1 MMRVLL
7 KASLGLAGLVFVLA
21 TVPAAKAD
29 TLSISAD
36 GFTVNNLGNDG
47 SVPNGLDTLIGYAST
62 RPFTFDGPGSFVAT
76 LNDLTFA
83 MGFTGETSPGTH
95 DVNFSQLVFIDGQAQ
110 MMSIFGTLD
119 IGFETHTLHLLHADP
134 LTFVFDTFT
143 VDVSMLPVSITG
155 NSGMDFG
162 EFCGVLDVQLTITE
176 NCAPVPE
183 PATLTLWG
191 LGLAGTA
198 AKIRQR
204 RKKARL
210 NQA

>member
-1 MMRVLL
+1 MRRLLL
-7 KASLGLAGLVFVLA
+7 KASLGLAVLAFALA

-29 TLSISAD
+29 ALSISAD

-47 SVPNGLDTLIGYAST
+47 SVPNGLDTLIGAAST

-83 MGFTGETSPGTH
+83 MGFTGVNSPGSY
-95 DVNFSQLVFIDGQAQ
+95 DFNFSQLITINGQSQ
-110 MMSIFGTLD
+110 LMNIFGTID
-119 IGFETHTLHLLHADP
+119 IGLATDTVRLLHADA
-134 LTFVFDTFT
+134 LTFAFDTFT
-143 VDVSMLPVSITG
+143 VDVRMLPVEI
-155 NSGMDFG
+155 SGTDVG
-162 EFCGVLDVQLTITE
+162 AFCDVLKARITITQ

-183 PATLTLWG
+183 PATLTLLG

-204 RKKARL
+204 RKQARVR
-210 NQA
+210 QT

>member
-1 MMRVLL
+1 MRLLL
-7 KASLGLAGLVFVLA
+7 KASFGLALLVFALA

-62 RPFTFDGPGSFVAT
+62 RPFDFDGPGSFVAT

-83 MGFTGETSPGTH
+83 MGFTGVSSPGSH
-95 DVNFSQLVFIDGQAQ
+95 DFNFSQLVFIDGQSQ
-110 MMSIFGTLD
+110 MLNIFGTID
-119 IGFETHTLHLLHADP
+119 IGFDTHTLHLLHADP
-134 LTFVFDTFT
+134 LTFTFDTFT
-143 VDVSMLPVSITG
+143 VDLTMLPLSITG
-155 NSGMDFG
+155 NSGTDFG
-162 EFCGVLDVQLTITE
+162 EFCDFLKAKITITE

-183 PATLTLWG
+183 PATLTLLG

-204 RKKARL
+204 RKNARL